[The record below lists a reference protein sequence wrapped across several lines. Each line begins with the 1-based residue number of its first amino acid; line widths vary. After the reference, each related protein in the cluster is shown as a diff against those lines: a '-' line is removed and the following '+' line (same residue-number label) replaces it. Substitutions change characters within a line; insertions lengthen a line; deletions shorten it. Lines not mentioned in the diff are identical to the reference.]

1 MEKTGP
7 SCPVCTLYLR
17 EGITLQ
23 AHLETHPKEQVIE
36 ALLKATSGGSGTVQ
50 TSNSNFVP
58 ASAHQSFGATNTTF
72 ISPSQQYVNPQTQMT
87 TAVTYQHFMTSNGS
101 AALMPQYFQVPTIVA
116 PNSSVPVIPNQS
128 INCVPNQN
136 SVYAQT
142 VYNPLYNPYIPQ
154 PYPMTQ
160 PMFTGFPISAIQAPS
175 ESNTQVTS
183 SQMKEKCTI
192 ATNTSEEMDLSDS
205 KSEPSRPSSPKCSTN
220 RRKVKKAN
228 EGKRKNESSSS
239 SSKTSVI
246 TRAKGSKSKTVSPAR
261 STSSVTSSSGM
272 ISPPPLTLINRSR
285 SSSVSCSQTPPPP
298 PLSKA
303 PCYVKVDY
311 PEYSKT
317 TDSSQSTPVII
328 ETECSSITKVTE
340 YLRKHHDLNSV
351 IVESGKQS
359 ENNNN
364 EEEEKRDDEE
374 QEDVEEIQDSLEIED
389 TKVNFVFETTNED
402 IPKEISSANIERNCD
417 GSDIFI
423 QQENIPFTES
433 EDGSARVS
441 QPEFVDVDANLLNN
455 NAPASNSENYYDE
468 VPYEANQ
475 RDTPNYTDLQP
486 VTYTDLQPA
495 SSPRVFQD
503 LNIPGPISF
512 SNFMEVDGIRIYFNN
527 NNNNNGPV
535 EPIIKFTSKK
545 SEKENDNPMM
555 ESVIQLV
562 NSEKNDFPDSY
573 PATTS
578 QVDGHLDLPD
588 LSPLTLNIQADESM
602 PARGELSEQE
612 SLGAENSN
620 WGLFHGDV
628 ESVKEWK
635 RDLETV
641 QNEEIIETGKS
652 TRKSFKCSLCNEIF
666 SCPKERRVH
675 KNTVHL
681 NENKTDRQPRK
692 PRSFECVHCNEVFNC
707 LRDRRLHIIQNHSES
722 KKSEKIK
729 EEFTESK
736 NPDCENANLETIDAR
751 IKGEEEPDVKCE
763 SSDMKSQFFVSRNC
777 TRCDFAFNS
786 LKGLREHLREAHG
799 EVRFKCGTC
808 TLCFDEESEYNA
820 HLKIHPLVCNQ
831 CGKTFYRKPNLN
843 LHMKRHLD
851 VKPYECSLCPK
862 SFITRQ
868 KLEEHMN
875 GHSGNKP
882 IKCTLCDRTFGRHSN
897 LIQHRNVHHLKVKK
911 KIKDYV
917 CRCGEVFHSLRKLEW
932 HKEVH
937 DSKPKTC
944 PFCSQKFIHSASV
957 TRHVRRSHMPDYLPG
972 DNREFE
978 NVQCPICEKIYLRS
992 SLMVH
997 MRVHNG
1003 EKPFVC
1009 KICNKRFST
1018 KWNLELHN
1026 WTHQS
1031 RSNMPFKCNICKSAF
1046 FRESDYIAHLN
1057 SHKNFKPFTCNI
1069 CGQKF
1074 IRKYNCLRHQEE
1086 HKKAKRFVCT
1096 ANGCMKSFHRSYYLK
1111 DHMKVHTG
1119 VRPHTCHICGKAS
1132 STKSNHNKHVRIHD
1146 TREPVNTEN

>member
-1 MEKTGP
+1 MEKGNQC
-7 SCPVCTLYLR
+7 CPVCTLYLR

-36 ALLKATSGGSGTVQ
+36 ALLKATNGGSGSSQ
-50 TSNSNFVP
+50 SSG
-58 ASAHQSFGATNTTF
+58 ASFPSSFGTANATF
-72 ISPSQQYVNPQTQMT
+72 VSPSQQQYVNPQSQMT
-87 TAVTYQHFMTSNGS
+87 TAVTFQHFMTSNGS
-101 AALMPQYFQVPTIVA
+101 TLMPQFFQVPAIVA
-116 PNSSVPVIPNQS
+116 PN
-128 INCVPNQN
+128 NCVPNQN
-136 SVYAQT
+136 GVFAQT
-142 VYNPLYNPYIPQ
+142 LYNPMYNPYIPQ
-154 PYPMTQ
+154 PYPMSQ
-160 PMFTGFPISAIQAPS
+160 PMFTSFPVSAI
-175 ESNTQVTS
+175 ESNTQVSS
-183 SQMKEKCTI
+183 SQIKPSCTI
-192 ATNTSEEMDLSDS
+192 ATNTTEEVDLSDD
-205 KSEPSRPSSPKCSTN
+205 KSEEGSPNRSRKKNVKVKLKKSSP
-220 RRKVKKAN
+220 
-228 EGKRKNESSSS
+228 S

-246 TRAKGSKSKTVSPAR
+246 TRAKGSKNVTKNKTPIP
-261 STSSVTSSSGM
+261 STSSSSNSGM
-272 ISPPPLTLINRSR
+272 ISPPPLTPMNRSR
-285 SSSVSCSQTPPPP
+285 CSSVSCSQTPSPP
-298 PLSKA
+298 PLLKA
-303 PCYVKVDY
+303 PCYVKQD
-311 PEYSKT
+311 E
-317 TDSSQSTPVII
+317 SQSTPVIT

-340 YLRKHHDLNSV
+340 YLEKHHDLNSV
-351 IVESGKQS
+351 IVESRKP
-359 ENNNN
+359 
-364 EEEEKRDDEE
+364 EETKEKEPIELNYLVEYEDDRLKEV
-374 QEDVEEIQDSLEIED
+374 DRKI
-389 TKVNFVFETTNED
+389 KVVFEPVSQD
-402 IPKEISSANIERNCD
+402 IPKEINSANIERNCD

-423 QQENIPFTES
+423 QQENIPFNEPVDDRQVREKAT
-433 EDGSARVS
+433 
-441 QPEFVDVDANLLNN
+441 EFVDSDLL
-455 NAPASNSENYYDE
+455 SNDEQTDDYYDNGAF
-468 VPYEANQ
+468 EAS
-475 RDTPNYTDLQP
+475 RDAPHYTDLQP

-495 SSPRVFQD
+495 SSPRVFPD
-503 LNIPGPISF
+503 LSIPNSLGF
-512 SNFMEVDGIRIYFNN
+512 NNFMEVEGIRIYFNN
-527 NNNNNGPV
+527 NNNPPI
-535 EPIIKFTSKK
+535 EPIIKFSAKK
-545 SEKENDNPMM
+545 SEKETENNPVL

-562 NSEKNDFPDSY
+562 NSEPKNDLDNY
-573 PATTS
+573 PPTTS
-578 QVDGHLDLPD
+578 QLNEEHLDLPD

-620 WGLFHGDV
+620 WGIFHGEV
-628 ESVKEWK
+628 ESVTDWK

-641 QNEEIIETGKS
+641 ENDEIVETGKTS
-652 TRKSFKCSLCNEIF
+652 KKSFKCSICNETF

-681 NENKTDRQPRK
+681 SESVKTERVLVNRK
-692 PRSFECVHCNEVFNC
+692 ARHFECSYCGEIFTC
-707 LRDRRLHIIQNHSES
+707 IRDRRLHINQNHSSES
-722 KKSEKIK
+722 KMKRSEKIK
-729 EEFTESK
+729 EEISEPK
-736 NPDCENANLETIDAR
+736 NPESENANLETMDAR
-751 IKGEEEPDVKCE
+751 IKGENEVKFE
-763 SSDMKSQFFVSRNC
+763 NSENMKSQYFVSRNC
-777 TRCDFAFNS
+777 PRCDYASNS

-799 EVRFKCGTC
+799 EVRFKCTTC
-808 TLCFDEESEYNA
+808 SSCFDEENDYNA

-862 SFITRQ
+862 SFITKQ

-911 KIKDYV
+911 KTKDYI

-937 DSKPKTC
+937 DTKPKTC

-957 TRHVRRSHMPDYLPG
+957 TRHVRRSHMPEYLPG

-992 SLMVH
+992 SLLVH

-1003 EKPFVC
+1003 EKPFFC

-1031 RSNMPFKCNICKSAF
+1031 RSNMPFKCATCKSAF
-1046 FRESDYIAHLN
+1046 FRETDYVAHLN
-1057 SHKNFKPFTCNI
+1057 SHKNFKPYTCNI

-1096 ANGCMKSFHRSYYLK
+1096 AHGCQKSFHRSYYLK